1 MAIVW
6 FGMFFTLDHKRKV
19 TMDQNVETDKTDKI
33 CQDFVNPIHLKY
45 DPDEIR
51 IVLNSWTLF

>member
-1 MAIVW
+1 
-6 FGMFFTLDHKRKV
+6 MFFTLDHKRKV

-45 DPDEIR
+45 DPDEIKV
-51 IVLNSWTLF
+51 VLNS